1 MKERVLLGMSGGVD
15 SSVSA
20 ILLQKQGY
28 EVIGL
33 TMKLWQKEGDEAVG
47 EKQDEQSIVDAQNVC
62 KKLGIEHHVVDLQ
75 NEFKEKVVD
84 NFICTYMCG
93 KTPNPCIECNK
104 FIKFGEFYNLA
115 KKYNCKY
122 IATGHYA
129 KIIYSEKYNQ
139 YVLCKSNART
149 KDQTYFLYGI
159 NKEILPYIL
168 FPLSDFEDK
177 DEIRNIAL
185 EAGLEVAKKKD
196 SQEICFIQN
205 NNYIEFLKKYA
216 SKPFYINK
224 QINESVNSNDGN
236 EDNETLVLKE
246 NKPGNIVLKNGEVLG
261 THTGLINYTI
271 GQRKGLGISYKE
283 PLYVVQLNTE
293 TNEVVVG
300 TEEEL
305 YSKTL
310 KVNELNFLL
319 DIDLNKEIE
328 IEAKVRYGAKPAKA
342 TLHVESVKRGKN
354 SSDIDNREGIENI
367 DNIDSLENKV
377 AKVEF
382 VEKQRAITPGQ
393 SVVFY
398 LNDIVVGGGKII

>member
-20 ILLQKQGY
+20 ILLQRQGY
-28 EVIGL
+28 EVIGV
-33 TMKLWQKEGDEAVG
+33 TMKLWEKERDEAEG
-47 EKQDEQSIVDAQNVC
+47 KKQEEQSILDAQKVC
-62 KKLGIEHHVVDLQ
+62 KKLGIEHHVLDLQ
-75 NEFKEKVVD
+75 NEFREKVID
-84 NFICTYMCG
+84 NFISTYMCG

-129 KIIYSEKYNQ
+129 RIIYSEKYNQ
-139 YVLCKSNART
+139 YILCKSNAKT

-159 NKEILPYIL
+159 NKKILPYIL
-168 FPLSDFEDK
+168 FPLSGFEDK

-185 EAGLEVAKKKD
+185 EEGLEVAKKKD

-205 NNYIEFLKKYA
+205 NNYIEFLKNYA
-216 SKPFYINK
+216 NKPFYINK
-224 QINESVNSNDGN
+224 QINESINSKDGN
-236 EDNETLVLKE
+236 NDNETLALKE
-246 NKPGNIVLKNGEVLG
+246 NKQGNIVLKNGKILG
-261 THTGLINYTI
+261 THTGIINYTI

-283 PLYVVQLNTE
+283 PLYVIQLKTE

-310 KVNELNFLL
+310 KANKLNFLL
-319 DIDLNKEIE
+319 DIDLNKKIE
-328 IEAKVRYGAKPAKA
+328 IEAKVRYRAKLAKA
-342 TLHVESVKRGKN
+342 TLYLESVENGKN
-354 SSDIDNREGIENI
+354 SNNIESIENI
-367 DNIDSLENKV
+367 ESLENKV

-382 VEKQRAITPGQ
+382 LEKQRAITPGQ

-398 LNDIVVGGGKII
+398 LKDIVVGGGKII